1 MAISRKLRGT
11 DPKTIT
17 PSKPKVLIYGPP
29 GVGKTWASLEFPS
42 VYYID
47 TEGGADLSHYTDK
60 LKASGAAYMGPD
72 EGACDFPT
80 VLDEIQTLATT
91 QHDRKTLVIDSFTKL
106 FNTQIALSAEA
117 MEKAG
122 KEDAFG
128 ASKKQAVGYTRRMIS
143 WFQKLDMNVV
153 LICHQKSQWKDGKEV
168 GLTFD
173 GWDKLEY
180 ELHLALRIAKQG
192 TSRLAFTGKTR
203 LVEFPEGESF
213 PWSYTEFAKRYGR
226 DVMEQVAKPAE
237 LASSD
242 QVAEFNLLSGR
253 LKIEPA
259 TREKLEA
266 EDPAEMEVEKIG
278 KWLAWLR
285 NQDVAQTA
293 KAPAA

>member
-1 MAISRKLRGT
+1 
-11 DPKTIT
+11 
-17 PSKPKVLIYGPP
+17 LIYGPP
-29 GVGKTWASLEFPS
+29 GAGKTWAALEFPS

-47 TEGGADLSHYTDK
+47 TEGGADLEHYTAK
-60 LKASGAAYMGPD
+60 LKTSGASYLGPN
-72 EGACDFPT
+72 EGACDFQT

-106 FNTQIALSAEA
+106 FNTQIAITAEA

-128 ASKKQAVGYTRRMIS
+128 ASKKQAIAYTRRMIS

-153 LICHQKSQWKDGKEV
+153 LICHQKSLWKDGKEI
-168 GLTFD
+168 GITFD

-192 TSRLAFTGKTR
+192 ASRKAYVGKTR
-203 LVEFPEGESF
+203 LIPFPEGDAF
-213 PWSYTEFAKRYGR
+213 DWSYADFSKRYGR
-226 DVMEQVAKPAE
+226 EVMETNAKPAE
-237 LASSD
+237 LATPE
-242 QVAEFNLLSGR
+242 QVVEFNALISR
-253 LKIEPA
+253 LKLDA
-259 TREKLEA
+259 SVREKLDA
-266 EDPAEMEVEKIG
+266 EDPADMEREKAE

-285 NQDVAQTA
+285 NQDAAQGT